1 MSHAT
6 QSHLPSTTAVQ
17 SPRLG
22 RLPFWLVAVAI
33 VATIGSWMP
42 LVFIARGRV
51 AHSNEPAVMYMQDMY
66 AQPKYREQAA
76 TALFA
81 DGRAMRPRVEG
92 TVPHGMLDDDDHY
105 YRGWTRTA
113 ANGKVDVLF
122 FDRFPAQVAVDGRLL
137 QRGQERFGIY
147 CAACHGLDGYG
158 NGPVNARAK
167 ELKQGTWT
175 PPSNLHDAAV
185 RGRPAGHIFNT
196 ISVGI
201 RNMPAYGGQIPVA
214 DRWAI
219 VAYVRALQLSQNPP
233 ANLMPQEDNAR

>member
-1 MSHAT
+1 MSHT
-6 QSHLPSTTAVQ
+6 TESHLPPTTAVAP
-17 SPRLG
+17 PRLG
-22 RLPFWLVAVAI
+22 RLPFWLIGIAI
-33 VATIGSWMP
+33 VATVGSWIP
-42 LVFIARGRV
+42 LVFIAKGRV
-51 AHSNEPAVMYMQDMY
+51 THSSEPPVMYMQDMY

-76 TALFA
+76 TDLFA

-92 TVPHGMLDDDDHY
+92 TVPHGMLDADDHY
-105 YRGWTRTA
+105 FRGWRATV
-113 ANGKVDVLF
+113 ANGKPDVMF
-122 FDRFPAQVAVDGRLL
+122 FDKFPAQVTVDDKLL
-137 QRGQERFGIY
+137 KRGQERFGIY

-175 PPSNLHDAAV
+175 PPSNLHDATV
-185 RGRPAGHIFNT
+185 RGRAIGHIYNT

-219 VAYVRALQLSQNPP
+219 VAYVRALQLSQDPP
-233 ANLMPQEDNAR
+233 ENLVPMKETPH